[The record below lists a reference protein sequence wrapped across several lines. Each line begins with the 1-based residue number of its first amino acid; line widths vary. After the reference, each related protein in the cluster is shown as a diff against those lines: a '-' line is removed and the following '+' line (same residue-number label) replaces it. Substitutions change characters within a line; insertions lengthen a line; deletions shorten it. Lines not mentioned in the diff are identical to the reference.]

1 VEAAVW
7 RNEEAANEKK
17 KKIFHFGK
25 YASCSQPCCY
35 FVYALLL
42 RIIGRQQQKML
53 SDCQENYSAQ
63 KKMKKHFFCLPNKY
77 AIEIS
82 PFQTFKILTRAL
94 QTWKDRRL
102 LSKILCYFDEVI
114 IVSPTSVSLEI

>member
-17 KKIFHFGK
+17 EKIFHFGK

-42 RIIGRQQQKML
+42 RIIEQKML

-63 KKMKKHFFCLPNKY
+63 KKMKKHFF
-77 AIEIS
+77 
-82 PFQTFKILTRAL
+82 
-94 QTWKDRRL
+94 L
-102 LSKILCYFDEVI
+102 LAK
-114 IVSPTSVSLEI
+114 

>member
-7 RNEEAANEKK
+7 RNEEAANEK

-63 KKMKKHFFCLPNKY
+63 K
-77 AIEIS
+77 
-82 PFQTFKILTRAL
+82 R
-94 QTWKDRRL
+94 
-102 LSKILCYFDEVI
+102 
-114 IVSPTSVSLEI
+114 